1 MRKFTG
7 EKYKYSDEYIAFLVE
22 NQRMAEREQDIEDHL
37 AKMQKIALEDDWD
50 ETTSDIS
57 EELEQKW
64 DDGTSLTEE
73 EHLAYQRISG
83 EWNTGCILTGE
94 DRLAYQRAMR
104 QINPEEELED
114 DWEEGERPHRNFRNR
129 PGAV

>member
-22 NQRMAEREQDIEDHL
+22 NQRMAEREEALEDHYRE
-37 AKMQKIALEDDWD
+37 MQKTAFEDDWD
-50 ETTSDIS
+50 VTTSDLS

-64 DDGTSLTEE
+64 DDGVFLTEE

-94 DRLAYQRAMR
+94 DRLAYQEAMR
-104 QINPEEELED
+104 QISPEEEIFKPR
-114 DWEEGERPHRNFRNR
+114 GKFRNR